1 MAQLHQ
7 LRGRVGRGK
16 NQSYCIMINC
26 SGEEDAVKR
35 LEIMNRSNDG
45 FFIASEDLKLR
56 GPGDIFGIRQS
67 GDLEFKLADIFT
79 DAELLKQVS
88 EEVKRLM
95 DGDPLLQKEENQEL
109 KRKLDL
115 YLERSYDKINL

>member
-1 MAQLHQ
+1 
-7 LRGRVGRGK
+7 
-16 NQSYCIMINC
+16 
-26 SGEEDAVKR
+26 
-35 LEIMNRSNDG
+35 
-45 FFIASEDLKLR
+45 
-56 GPGDIFGIRQS
+56 QS

-95 DGDPLLQKEENQEL
+95 DGDPLLQTEENQEL